1 MAQLVIIN
9 YYICHCRQN
18 NLPVGDKSEFQEFIM
33 EFFHAPP
40 YRPSSAPP
48 LTVFTLNTHL
58 IAEARRRGAETPEHE
73 EYCKQ
78 FRDHRIALALE
89 RHNNRYLKNQ
99 RRSPVVTRLSSS
111 YYGYS
116 EPATPDEVPGKQ
128 KEATEATTPD
138 SVPTQRK
145 KARLSGRLPGTS
157 VNPPKQQFRTSQRR
171 YKRKKNRF
179 DLLYERTVE
188 DTMKGKPIAWT
199 TPSDVSSVDTETQPV
214 SSSTT
219 IPVAVP
225 IDVDPIVTPF
235 SKRRSARIEA
245 QYAAQ
250 NPVESLTRSQSE
262 RRWRVFTKG
271 LTRSEETQ
279 AWRDHI
285 RQFYAEQEAKLKMAE
300 ETKSKK

>member
-1 MAQLVIIN
+1 MHFYGAQPHRRSSIAFTIFTDNTDIIN
-9 YYICHCRQN
+9 
-18 NLPVGDKSEFQEFIM
+18 
-33 EFFHAPP
+33 
-40 YRPSSAPP
+40 
-48 LTVFTLNTHL
+48 
-58 IAEARRRGAETPEHE
+58 EARRRGVETPDHE
-73 EYCKQ
+73 EFGNQ
-78 FRDHRIALALE
+78 FRENRIALALE
-89 RHNNRYLKNQ
+89 KHNVQYLKNQ
-99 RRSPVVTRLSSS
+99 RRSPVETRFSNS
-111 YYGYS
+111 YYVYS
-116 EPATPDEVPGKQ
+116 EPATPPEVPRERVASAKPDELPGKR
-128 KEATEATTPD
+128 KNAKAAKPD
-138 SVPTQRK
+138 ELPGKRK
-145 KARLSGRLPGTS
+145 KITLCGRFPGTS
-157 VNPPKQQFRTSQRR
+157 VRQTRLPPSGESRKSQRR

-225 IDVDPIVTPF
+225 IDVDPIVTPV